1 MNMKCND
8 IKAVVDEY
16 LDDQLSSKELALIN
30 EHTKTC
36 DSCQQFY
43 SEAKH
48 VKQMLNDLPMEE
60 PAPGFEQRLFAAVN
74 RQYPQPAQHHF
85 KAGFATAIA
94 ASLAIWFAV
103 SVFVPSTT
111 EPALDVVSIGLH
123 ESRKLQLVFTSVN
136 DIGNASMQIELP
148 DNIELL
154 GYPGQKNLAWKT
166 RLDKGQNVL
175 TLPVQALGKVQ
186 GELVAR
192 VDYGDKQKTY
202 RLRLKT
208 SNDGALNYLQLKSG
222 SV

>member
-1 MNMKCND
+1 MKCND
-8 IKAVVDEY
+8 IKTEVDEY

-30 EHTKTC
+30 EHIKTC

-48 VKQMLNDLPMEE
+48 VKQMLNNLPMEE

-85 KAGFATAIA
+85 KAGFATAVA

-103 SVFVPSTT
+103 SVFVPGNT
-111 EPALDVVSIGLH
+111 EQALDVVSIGLQ
-123 ESRKLQLVFTSVN
+123 ESRDLKLVFTSVD
-136 DIGNASMQIELP
+136 DIQQASMQIELP

-154 GYPGQKNLAWKT
+154 GYPGQKMLAWKT
-166 RLDKGQNVL
+166 KLDKGQNVL
-175 TLPVQALGKVQ
+175 TLPVQALGKVE

-202 RLRLKT
+202 RLLLKT
-208 SNDGALNYLQLKSG
+208 ANDGALNYLMMETD